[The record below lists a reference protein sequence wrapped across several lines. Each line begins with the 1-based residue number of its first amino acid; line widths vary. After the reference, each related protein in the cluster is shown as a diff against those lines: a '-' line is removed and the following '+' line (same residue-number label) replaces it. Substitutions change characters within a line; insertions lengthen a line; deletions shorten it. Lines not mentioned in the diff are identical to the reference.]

1 MDPLRATEKPQRPG
15 EEGDRDPVI
24 KGRKETE
31 WATEIQFLP
40 QITKKVGGNLGLW
53 AGGKGRVQEG
63 GRGPSLPAE
72 LLTQG

>member
-1 MDPLRATEKPQRPG
+1 MDPLRATEKSQRPG
-15 EEGDRDPVI
+15 EEGGRDPAR
-24 KGRKETE
+24 KGRKRQE
-31 WATEIQFLP
+31 WATETQFLP

-53 AGGKGRVQEG
+53 AGGTGRVQEG